1 MATMTTPTPPL
12 DLSTQ
17 DAAGVAGTLHQPDP
31 AAVERLRALMAQ
43 PPPPRWRE
51 ATRRQHSGDEIIA
64 NLQRAAE
71 RLYEARRKT
80 LPPAELAAA
89 VARHDAGEDW
99 KTIAA
104 DYGMSH
110 TTLAQRI
117 AEAQHVARQAAKQ
130 QEKPQ

>member
-1 MATMTTPTPPL
+1 MTTPPTPPR
-12 DLSTQ
+12 DLREY
-17 DAAGVAGTLHQPDP
+17 DRDGIAGTIHPVDP
-31 AAVERLRALMAQ
+31 
-43 PPPPRWRE
+43 
-51 ATRRQHSGDEIIA
+51 
-64 NLQRAAE
+64 
-71 RLYEARRKT
+71 
-80 LPPAELAAA
+80 AA

>member
-1 MATMTTPTPPL
+1 MTTPPTPPR
-12 DLSTQ
+12 DLTEH
-17 DAAGVAGTLHQPDP
+17 DRAGISGTIHPVDP
-31 AAVERLRALMAQ
+31 AAVERLRAYLAQ
-43 PPPPRWRE
+43 QPPPRWRE
-51 ATRRQHSGDEIIA
+51 ATRRQHNGSQIVA
-64 NLQRAAE
+64 NLQRSAE

-80 LPPAELAAA
+80 LTPAELAAA

>member
-1 MATMTTPTPPL
+1 M
-12 DLSTQ
+12 
-17 DAAGVAGTLHQPDP
+17 
-31 AAVERLRALMAQ
+31 
-43 PPPPRWRE
+43 
-51 ATRRQHSGDEIIA
+51 
-64 NLQRAAE
+64 QRAAE

-80 LPPAELAAA
+80 LTPAELAAA

>member
-1 MATMTTPTPPL
+1 MTTPPTPPR
-12 DLSTQ
+12 DLSEH
-17 DAAGVAGTLHQPDP
+17 DRAGIAGTIHPVDP
-31 AAVERLRALMAQ
+31 AAVERLRAYLAQ
-43 PPPPRWRE
+43 QPPPRWRE
-51 ATRRQHSGDEIIA
+51 ATRRQHNGSQIVA

>member
-1 MATMTTPTPPL
+1 MTTLPTPPL
-12 DLSTQ
+12 DLSEH
-17 DAAGVAGTLHQPDP
+17 DRAGIAGTIHPVDP
-31 AAVERLRALMAQ
+31 AAVDRLRALMAQ
-43 PPPPRWRE
+43 QPPPRWRE
-51 ATRRQHSGDEIIA
+51 ATRRQHNGSQIVA

-80 LPPAELAAA
+80 LTPAELAAA